1 MSTPTPGPS
10 RRRRIAGER
19 RTARPGTTTL
29 GETPTETS
37 ETPTVPPPTSEPSSS
52 SSAPPRA
59 PRAPRVRRPRAPRPQ
74 RRPSTGGW
82 WGSRASLLVLS
93 AVLVVAVLLT
103 SLLALGLLG
112 NRGIEEIRQAD
123 ATDSAGLA
131 ATAAAER
138 AATAILAYDAG
149 SLDNDQA
156 AAERFMTPTF
166 AQKYAATFEKVVKPA
181 AEETK
186 AKVTA
191 EVQGS
196 AVVRAAPDRVR
207 VLLFVDQTTVSTA
220 NQGPQKALNRV
231 EMDMVERSGT
241 WLVDDISSY

>member
-29 GETPTETS
+29 GEPATEPTAE
-37 ETPTVPPPTSEPSSS
+37 PTAAPTTERPLARSK
-52 SSAPPRA
+52 A
-59 PRAPRVRRPRAPRPQ
+59 PRARRTRAPRPA
-74 RRPSTGGW
+74 RRPSSGGW

-93 AVLVVAVLLT
+93 AVLLVAVLLT

-112 NRGIEEIRQAD
+112 NRGIEDIRQAD

-138 AATAILAYDAG
+138 AATAILAYNAS
-149 SLDNDQA
+149 SLDSDQA
-156 AAERFMTPTF
+156 AAARFMTPTF
-166 AQKYAATFEKVVKPA
+166 ARKYDATFEKVVKPA
-181 AEETK
+181 AEESK

-196 AVVRAAPDRVR
+196 SVVRAAPDRVR

-220 NQGPQKALNRV
+220 NEGPQKALNRV

-241 WLVDDISSY
+241 WLVDNISSY

>member
-19 RTARPGTTTL
+19 RTARPGTTTVD
-29 GETPTETS
+29 ETTTA
-37 ETPTVPPPTSEPSSS
+37 VPPTSEQAPV
-52 SSAPPRA
+52 APPRT
-59 PRAPRVRRPRAPRPQ
+59 PRVRRTRAPRPE

-93 AVLVVAVLLT
+93 AVLLVAVLLT

-138 AATAILAYDAG
+138 AATAILAYDAS
-149 SLDNDQA
+149 SLDSDQA

-166 AQKYAATFEKVVKPA
+166 AQKYDATFEKVVKPA
-181 AEETK
+181 AEESK

-196 AVVRAAPDRVR
+196 SVVRAAPDRVR

-231 EMDMVERSGT
+231 ELDMVERSGT